1 MSGIVVGVDGSHH
14 AGKALDWAMA
24 EAALRN
30 APLTV
35 LTIHPALQSW
45 TGKPADWPGDEKV
58 LAEIRE
64 QAEKA
69 VAEAA
74 AKLTTQPESVTVT
87 AINGFPAQA
96 LIEASKDAD
105 LLVVGNR
112 GTGGFAPLALGS
124 VSSQV
129 THHASCPVVVIHT
142 GR

>member
-24 EAALRN
+24 EAALRK

-45 TGKPADWPGDEKV
+45 TGQPADWPGDEKV

-74 AKLTTQPESVTVT
+74 AKLTTQPESVTV
-87 AINGFPAQA
+87 AAVNGFPAQA

-129 THHASCPVVVIHT
+129 THHSSCPVVVIHT